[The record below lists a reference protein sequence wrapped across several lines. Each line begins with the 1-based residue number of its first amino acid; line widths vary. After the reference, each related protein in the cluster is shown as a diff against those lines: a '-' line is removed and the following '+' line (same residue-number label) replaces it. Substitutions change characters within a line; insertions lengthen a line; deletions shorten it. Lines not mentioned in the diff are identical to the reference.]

1 MINFTYNPNEY
12 EAKDFAPIPT
22 GDYRVGIEDI
32 QEKTFKSGNQG
43 FEIMFTVSGKNQK
56 LWYYL
61 VLSNDNQQLTNQ
73 KLGQFF
79 DSFGI
84 TDYDLN
90 KWKNWYGKVGACR
103 VKHEMYNG
111 EPQAKVHYFLS
122 KKQQEK
128 LPPWENATQSTT
140 QSESFQQVDAD
151 VPW

>member
-12 EAKDFAPIPT
+12 NAQDFTPIPT
-22 GDYRVGIEDI
+22 GDYRIGIEDVK
-32 QEKTFKSGNQG
+32 EKLFNSGNEG
-43 FEIMFTVSGKNQK
+43 FEITFAVSGKNQK

-61 VLSNDNQQLTNQ
+61 VLSKDNPQMTNQ

-79 DSFGI
+79 ESFGI

-90 KWKNWYGKVGACR
+90 HWKNWYGKVGGCR

-111 EPQAKVHYFLS
+111 EPQAKVHFFLS

-128 LPPWENATQSTT
+128 LPPWQSNS
-140 QSESFQQVDAD
+140 QAQPQGDSFQAVDTD